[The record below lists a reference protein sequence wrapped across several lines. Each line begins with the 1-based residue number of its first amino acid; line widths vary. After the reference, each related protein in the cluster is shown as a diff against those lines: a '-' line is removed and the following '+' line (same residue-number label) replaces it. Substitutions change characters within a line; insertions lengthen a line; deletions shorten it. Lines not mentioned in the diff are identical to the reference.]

1 MEIEKENK
9 KKRRENLLRLGQTS
23 LVSAHFRILSRA
35 AQTPISPINPCLA
48 RAARFAIF
56 FRVAHHSN
64 LVTSLRAPPCGFST
78 NLADGRN
85 SIAASSSAANRLRNK
100 LK

>member
-64 LVTSLRAPPCGFST
+64 LVTSLRAPPGRFST
-78 NLADGRN
+78 NLVDGRN
-85 SIAASSSAANRLRNK
+85 SIAASSSAANELRNK